1 MHCFLCLW
9 PTYPFVIVII
19 VKSTGITDA
28 SAVLDALNIRNT
40 AALQVSTTLYLG
52 LSVLVILNR
61 VMVHTA
67 VVL

>member
-1 MHCFLCLW
+1 MHCFLRLW
-9 PTYPFVIVII
+9 PTYPFVMVII
-19 VKSTGITDA
+19 VKSAGITDA